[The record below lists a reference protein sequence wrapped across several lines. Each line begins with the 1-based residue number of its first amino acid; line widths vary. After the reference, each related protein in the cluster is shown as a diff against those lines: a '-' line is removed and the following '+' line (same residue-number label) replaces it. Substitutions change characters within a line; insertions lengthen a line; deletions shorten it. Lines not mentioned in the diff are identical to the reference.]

1 MTISRDY
8 NWSNEHFLVADDDF
22 YSFLLIEKV
31 LKGTGA
37 KVDYAP
43 NGAVALNEI
52 VPNSLFTVVILDIL
66 MPKLTGFEVIEAA
79 KIVRPDIIFIAYS
92 ADVISLNKVK
102 CEKMGFHACITK
114 PALPSRLLNTLD
126 EVLVLRG
133 QLT

>member
-8 NWSNEHFLVADDDF
+8 NWANEHFLVADDDF

-31 LKGTGA
+31 LKGTSA

-43 NGAVALNEI
+43 NGAVALNKI
-52 VPNSLFTVVILDIL
+52 VPNSSFTVVILDIL

-79 KIVRPDIIFIAYS
+79 KLIRPDIIFIAYS
-92 ADVISLNKVK
+92 ADVISLNNEK
-102 CEKMGFHACITK
+102 CEKLGFHACIIK
-114 PALPSRLLNTLD
+114 PVLPSGLLHTLD